1 MNNFSNEKLD
11 AITNEAFNGFNESLI
26 KQHWMTLIGTPMLLE
41 NETVRLVIMPSA
53 TSSLMKAGK
62 VVTGGWADTLQIRSP
77 EELIRRMTEM
87 QGTDVPGSVG
97 FALSA
102 GVYNYIPNKSPGISS
117 LKYIQNLIIDVDAH
131 PHEATKDRF
140 NLTVVRPDYLKYSA
154 IITLNY
160 INDLLFANGIPPVT
174 PVYTAMTGGGFQY
187 GVRFDKALDSDDA
200 KKVFDAFGS
209 VLGMNHANALSKV
222 EEQNQNEVDEK
233 VIDKAQL
240 EQEQNKAA
248 LLNNTI
254 EASDLDVIK
263 KKKGISVKV
272 KSFFG
277 EWFTPFMELD
287 NTFKDISHAQRV
299 PGTIN
304 QKYAS
309 FAYIDNDLV
318 SGKDLDEMV
327 MTFEQE
333 IYSDPLMNDDLKNKF
348 VIHYKRVVQLFKTTI
363 LNKNPDNLIIPQPS
377 ESIKALSGIIQYAN
391 SKERVQG
398 IEFITLTEAE
408 KQILTA
414 LGAKEMVK
422 EVLNDLGIDI
432 VKDSSS
438 YIACRSPFRTDS
450 KPSLAVYLNHNR
462 ANIKDFTEE
471 KYYNLITLWMEV
483 NKVTK
488 TEAIESM
495 AYKYN
500 IKIDKSDKRELAKLQ
515 TSESVF
521 DLIKLVNTQD
531 FVYYRLADAT
541 KRCII
546 KNIKTGKSRT
556 FDGYKTLADHILM
569 YQLGIKNPEE
579 EYRKAFEEACLQYV
593 IIDAFEDF
601 LPGGQKV
608 YEEDYIQHVNIWS
621 TSDNYLKCW
630 AESESLAEM
639 NVEEAIDLIKEVCP
653 TIYIY
658 LLQITQ
664 KGDLAYF
671 VNWLN
676 TLAKFHY
683 GPVIPI
689 FTSVEGAGKNLFANK
704 ILAPYINKNY
714 IATVNGNAIQSNF
727 NSFMGHTN
735 LIIADE
741 GDFTGSREFDQLKM
755 LSGNDT
761 VRVEK
766 KGVDAQT
773 MDRRF
778 NLCMFTNGSEP
789 VRHPITDRRCVY
801 FKLEHTLEATLTKLK
816 IASVN
821 EFVKKIDQEV
831 FKFWGIIIKTKL
843 NDIWANHNIRNG
855 QYHNQILLMHPF
867 GKLVLKMINNQWSE
881 ISLQLNEKQ
890 KELQD
895 EKTNMMLL
903 QDIQA
908 KFFNGE
914 PLPLITINKY
924 LDAMSWKSSTSIQ
937 EFISRNKL
945 NEHGVEI
952 IVDFDSI
959 KIKLD
964 AEKLQKF
971 IFQENNLSEI
981 IPEFAVQKVKTLSEL
996 AEELE
1001 SEKKII
1007 LDKNTPT
1014 NQFANKHPMPGSVGS
1029 PNTLGSIVTPSFGS
1043 SGPGSNIPPI
1053 NLPGGV
1059 PGMAGVPAGI
1069 PGGLPT
1075 ANLTSI
1081 TETKKD

>member
-1 MNNFSNEKLD
+1 MNFISNDRLD
-11 AITNEAFNGFNESLI
+11 AITNEAFNGFNESQI
-26 KQHWMTLIGTPMLLE
+26 KEHWMTLIGTPQLQPD
-41 NETVRLVIMPSA
+41 ETVRLVIMPSA
-53 TSSLMKAGK
+53 TSTLMKGGK
-62 VVTGGWADTLQIRSP
+62 IATGGWADTLQIRTP
-77 EELIRRMTEM
+77 DELIKRMTEL

-97 FALSA
+97 YALSA
-102 GVYNYIPNKSPGISS
+102 GVYNYIPEKSPGISS
-117 LKYIQNLIIDVDAH
+117 IKYIQNLIIDVDAH
-131 PHEATKDRF
+131 PFEGTKDRF
-140 NLTVVRPDYLKYSA
+140 NLTVVRPDHLKYA
-154 IITLNY
+154 AVGTLNY
-160 INDLLFANGIPPVT
+160 INDLLVANGIPALT

-187 GVRFDKALDSDDA
+187 GVRFDKALDKDDA
-200 KKVFDAFGS
+200 KLVFDAFGS
-209 VLGMNHANALSKV
+209 VLGMNHANVLSKV
-222 EEQNQNEVDEK
+222 DENNQNNIDEK
-233 VIDKAQL
+233 VLNKAQL
-240 EQEQNKAA
+240 EQQQNNIAVA
-248 LLNNTI
+248 NNSI
-254 EASDLDVIK
+254 DDGSSNNNDLEVIK
-263 KKKGISVKV
+263 KKKGLKVKV
-272 KSFFG
+272 KSFLG
-277 EWFTPFMELD
+277 EWFEPFLELD
-287 NTFKDISHAQRV
+287 NTFKDIAHAQRI

-304 QKYAS
+304 QKYSS

-318 SGKDLDEMV
+318 SNNGIDEIIAN
-327 MTFEQE
+327 FEQE
-333 IYSDPLMNDDLKNKF
+333 IYSDPLMNDELKSKF
-348 VIHYKRVVQLFKTTI
+348 VIHYKKAFQHYRITI
-363 LNKNPDNLIIPQPS
+363 LNKNPQNLIIPQPS
-377 ESIKALSGIIQYAN
+377 EAIKALSGIIQYAN

-398 IEFITLTEAE
+398 IEFITLSEAE

-414 LGAKEMVK
+414 LGSKELVK
-422 EVLNDLGIDI
+422 EVLTDLGIDI

-483 NKVTK
+483 NKVSK

-500 IKIDKSDKRELAKLQ
+500 IKIDKSDKKELAKMQ

-521 DLIKLVNTQD
+521 DLIKQVNTED

-546 KNIKTGKSRT
+546 KNIRSGKSRT
-556 FDGYKTLADHILM
+556 FDGYKTLADHLLM
-569 YQLGIKNPEE
+569 YQLGVKNPDKDFRE
-579 EYRKAFEEACLQYV
+579 AFEEACLQYV

-608 YEEDYIQHVNIWS
+608 YEEDFIQHVNIWS

-639 NVEEAIDLIKEVCP
+639 NIEESISLIKEVCP

-664 KGDLAYF
+664 KGDLHYF
-671 VNWLN
+671 INWLN

-683 GPVIPI
+683 GPIIPI

-741 GDFTGSREFDQLKM
+741 GDFTGSREFDQLKL

-778 NLCMFTNGSEP
+778 NLCMFTNGAEP

-816 IASVN
+816 IPSIN
-821 EFVKKIDQEV
+821 EFVRKIDEEV

-843 NDIWANHNIRNG
+843 NNTWANHNIRNG
-855 QYHNQILLMHPF
+855 QYHHQILLMHPF
-867 GKLVLKMINNQWSE
+867 GKLVLKMIGNKWSE

-945 NEHGVEI
+945 HEQGIEI
-952 IVDFDSI
+952 IVDSDSI

-971 IFQENNLSEI
+971 IFQENNLAEI
-981 IPEFAVQKVKTLSEL
+981 IPEFAADKVKTLSEL

-1001 SEKKII
+1001 NEKKSI
-1007 LDKNTPT
+1007 LDKKTPT
-1014 NQFANKHPMPGSVGS
+1014 NQFANKHSQPGVPGTKGSV
-1029 PNTLGSIVTPSFGS
+1029 ITPSFGNTQ
-1043 SGPGSNIPPI
+1043 PGSNIPPM
-1053 NLPGGV
+1053 PGV
-1059 PGMAGVPAGI
+1059 PGMVGLPGGLPSGI
-1069 PGGLPT
+1069 PGGLPNI
-1075 ANLTSI
+1075 A
-1081 TETKKD
+1081 TETK

>member
-1 MNNFSNEKLD
+1 MNVFSNERLD
-11 AITNEAFNGFNESLI
+11 TITNEAFNGFHEGLI
-26 KQHWMTLIGTPMLLE
+26 KQHWMTLIGKEQLE
-41 NETVRLVIMPSA
+41 IDETVRLVIMPGPN
-53 TSSLMKAGK
+53 SSLVKK
-62 VVTGGWADTLQIRSP
+62 VTTGGWADTLQIRTP
-77 EELIRRMTEM
+77 DQLIKRMTEL
-87 QGTDVPGSVG
+87 QGADVPGSVG

-102 GVYNYIPNKSPGISS
+102 GVYNYIHKKSPGINSI
-117 LKYIQNLIIDVDAH
+117 KYIQNMVIDVDAH
-131 PHEATKDRF
+131 PFEGTKDRF
-140 NLTVVRPDYLKYSA
+140 NLTVLRPDYLKYAS

-160 INDLLFANGIPPVT
+160 INDLLIANGIPAIT
-174 PVYTAMTGGGFQY
+174 PVYTAMTGGGLQF
-187 GVRFDKALDSDDA
+187 GVRFDKALDKEDA
-200 KKVFDAFGS
+200 KRVFDTFGS
-209 VLGMNHANALSKV
+209 ILGFNHAQALSNV
-222 EEQNQNEVDEK
+222 SENNQREIDESI
-233 VIDKAQL
+233 VNKATQ
-240 EQEQNKAA
+240 EQEQNKLAIV
-248 LLNNTI
+248 NNSIVEDSETNG
-254 EASDLDVIK
+254 LDIVK

-272 KSFFG
+272 KSFLG

-287 NTFKDISHAQRV
+287 NTFKDISHAQRI

-304 QKYAS
+304 QKYSA

-318 SGKDLDEMV
+318 SNKDLDDILV
-327 MTFEQE
+327 TFEQE
-333 IYSDPLMNDDLKNKF
+333 VYSDPLMNDDLKNKF
-348 VIHYKRVVQLFKTTI
+348 IIHYKKVIQLYRTTV
-363 LNKNPDNLIIPQPS
+363 LNKNPNNLVIPQPS
-377 ESIKALSGIIQYAN
+377 DAIKALSSIIQHAN

-398 IEFITLTEAE
+398 IEFITLSEAE

-414 LGAKEMVK
+414 LGSKEMVK
-422 EVLNDLGIDI
+422 EVLIDLGIDI

-450 KPSLAVYLNHNR
+450 KPSLAIYLNHNK
-462 ANIKDFTEE
+462 ANIKDFTED

-500 IKIDKSDKRELAKLQ
+500 IKIDKSDKRELAKMQ
-515 TSESVF
+515 TTESVF
-521 DLIKLVNTQD
+521 DLIKLVNTED

-579 EYRKAFEEACLQYV
+579 EYRKAFEEACLQYI

-601 LPGGQKV
+601 LPGGLKV
-608 YEEDYIQHVNIWS
+608 YEEDFIQHVNIWS

-630 AESESLAEM
+630 AESESLTEM
-639 NVEEAIDLIKEVCP
+639 NITEAIALIKEVCP
-653 TIYIY
+653 TVYIY

-664 KGDLAYF
+664 KGDLPYF

-683 GPVIPI
+683 GPIIPI
-689 FTSVEGAGKNLFANK
+689 FTSIEGAGKNYFANK
-704 ILAPYINKNY
+704 ILGPYINKNY

-778 NLCMFTNGSEP
+778 NMCMFTNGQEP

-801 FKLEHTLEATLTKLK
+801 FKLEHTLQATLAKLK
-816 IASVN
+816 ISSVK
-821 EFVKKIDQEV
+821 EFGDRIDKEV

-843 NDIWANHNIRNG
+843 DNAWANENIKNG
-855 QYHNQILLMHPF
+855 QYHHQILLMHPF
-867 GKLVLKMINNQWSE
+867 GKLVLKMIGNKWSE

-890 KELQD
+890 KELQE

-903 QDIQA
+903 QDIQN
-908 KFFNGE
+908 KFFSGE
-914 PLPLITINKY
+914 ALPLITINKY

-937 EFISRNKL
+937 EFIAKNKL
-945 NEHGVEI
+945 HEHGIEI
-952 IVDFDSI
+952 IVDSDSI

-964 AEKLQKF
+964 AVKLQEF
-971 IFQENNLSEI
+971 IFQENNLSEL
-981 IPEFAVQKVKTLSEL
+981 IPEFAVPKVKTLSEL

-1001 SEKKII
+1001 SEKKTI
-1007 LDKNTPT
+1007 LDHNKQT
-1014 NQFANKHPMPGSVGS
+1014 NQFVNKHNPTPTPGTQPFGGAPMG
-1029 PNTLGSIVTPSFGS
+1029 NL
-1043 SGPGSNIPPI
+1043 PP
-1053 NLPGGV
+1053 LPGG
-1059 PGMAGVPAGI
+1059 I
-1069 PGGLPT
+1069 PGLPVGLPGT
-1075 ANLTSI
+1075 MVTTNVESNK
-1081 TETKKD
+1081 E

>member
-1 MNNFSNEKLD
+1 MNVFSNERLD
-11 AITNEAFNGFNESLI
+11 SVTNEAFNGFNETLI
-26 KQHWMTLIGTPMLLE
+26 KQHWMTLIGTPMLQE
-41 NETVRLVIMPSA
+41 NETVRLVIMPSENS
-53 TSSLMKAGK
+53 TLMKNGK
-62 VVTGGWADTLQIRSP
+62 IATGGWADTVQMRSP
-77 EELIRRMTEM
+77 EDLIKRMTQL
-87 QGTDVPGSVG
+87 QGTDTPGSVG

-102 GVYNYIPNKSPGISS
+102 GVYNYIPEKSPGISS

-131 PHEATKDRF
+131 PYEGTKERF

-160 INDLLFANGIPPVT
+160 INELLVANGIPPVT

-187 GVRFDKALDSDDA
+187 GVRFDKAMDKEDA
-200 KKVFDAFGS
+200 KRVFDAFGS
-209 VLGMNHANALSKV
+209 VLGMNHAQVLSKV
-222 EEQNQNEVDEK
+222 DEENQNSIDEK
-233 VIDKAQL
+233 VLDKAQL
-240 EQEQNKAA
+240 EQEQNKIA
-248 LLNNTI
+248 LANNSIQTD
-254 EASDLDVIK
+254 EVNLDVIK
-263 KKKGISVKV
+263 KKKGISVQV

-287 NTFKDISHAQRV
+287 NTFKDIAHAQRI

-304 QKYAS
+304 QKYSA

-318 SGKDLDEMV
+318 SGKENDEIV
-327 MTFEQE
+327 LNFEQE
-333 IYSDPLMNDDLKNKF
+333 IYSDPLMNDDLKNRF
-348 VIHYKRVVQLFKTTI
+348 VIHYKKVFQNFKTTI

-398 IEFITLTEAE
+398 IEFITLSEAE

-414 LGAKEMVK
+414 LGTKELVK
-422 EVLNDLGIDI
+422 EVLTDLGIDI

-483 NKVTK
+483 NKVSK

-500 IKIDKSDKRELAKLQ
+500 IKIDKSDKKELAKMQ
-515 TSESVF
+515 TSESVY
-521 DLIKLVNTQD
+521 DLIKNINTQD

-546 KNIKTGKSRT
+546 KNIKSGKSRT
-556 FDGYKTLADHILM
+556 FDGYKTLADHILK
-569 YQLGIKNPEE
+569 YQLDVRHPDKDFRE
-579 EYRKAFEEACLQYV
+579 AFEEACLQYV

-608 YEEDYIQHVNIWS
+608 YEEDFIHHVNIWS

-639 NVEEAIDLIKEVCP
+639 NIDEAIALIKDVCP

-664 KGDLAYF
+664 KGDLKYF

-683 GPVIPI
+683 GPTIPI

-778 NLCMFTNGSEP
+778 NLCMFTNGAEP

-816 IASVN
+816 IPSVMD
-821 EFVKKIDQEV
+821 FVKKIEEEV

-843 NDIWANHNIRNG
+843 NDTWANHNIRNG

-908 KFFNGE
+908 KFFSGE

-945 NEHGVEI
+945 NEHGIEI
-952 IVDFDSI
+952 IVDIDSI
-959 KIKLD
+959 KIRLD

-981 IPEFAVQKVKTLSEL
+981 IPEFAVPKVKTLSEL

-1001 SEKKII
+1001 SEKISI

-1014 NQFANKHPMPGSVGS
+1014 NQFANKHHTKGAV
-1029 PNTLGSIVTPSFGS
+1029 VTPSFGS
-1043 SGPGSNIPPI
+1043 PQSNIPPM
-1053 NLPGGV
+1053 NMP
-1059 PGMAGVPAGI
+1059 GI
-1069 PGGLPT
+1069 PGGLPGGLPGGIPSL
-1075 ANLTSI
+1075 NVGSS
-1081 TETKKD
+1081 ETKKD